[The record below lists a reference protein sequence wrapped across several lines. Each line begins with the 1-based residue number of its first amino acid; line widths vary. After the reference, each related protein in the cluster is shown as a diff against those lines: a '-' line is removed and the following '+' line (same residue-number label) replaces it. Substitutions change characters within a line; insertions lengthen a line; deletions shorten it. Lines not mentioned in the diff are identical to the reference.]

1 MQAALRKAEQQLAQ
15 MQLDMVTRQ
24 TQLDTQHQEIDGLR
38 KLAEAHTVAIAET
51 ATQAEETQRQLT
63 ATVTS
68 LQVSLTGE
76 ICDCGFVTFD
86 CLATSLAQAGLAHAD
101 VYVT

>member
-1 MQAALRKAEQQLAQ
+1 MQAALHEAEQQLAQ
-15 MQLDMVTRQ
+15 MQLDTLAKQ
-24 TQLDTQHQEIDGLR
+24 AQLDSQHQEIDGLR
-38 KLAEAHTVAIAET
+38 KLAEAHTAAIAKT
-51 ATQAEETQRQLT
+51 AMQAEETQRQLT

-76 ICDCGFVTFD
+76 TYDCGFVTFD

>member
-1 MQAALRKAEQQLAQ
+1 
-15 MQLDMVTRQ
+15 MQLDTVAKQ
-24 TQLDTQHQEIDGLR
+24 AQLDTQHQEINGLR

-51 ATQAEETQRQLT
+51 AAQAEETQRQLT

-68 LQVSLTGE
+68 LQVRLTGKLY
-76 ICDCGFVTFD
+76 DRGFATFD

-101 VYVT
+101 VYVTQLAKCECVRL